1 MVFGYEEFSSLA
13 ISFHCFLLL
22 YWAWI
27 HDIFALTCFT
37 LQVKETNDLNTSLD
51 GYLYKNHS

>member
-1 MVFGYEEFSSLA
+1 MN
-13 ISFHCFLLL
+13 
-22 YWAWI
+22 
-27 HDIFALTCFT
+27 DIFALTCFT